1 MQPRSSACCASCS
14 PAPTCCSC
22 WPRAGNETIALLPT
36 TLDGLYGLIC
46 GLLAASS
53 DAPSMAR
60 ALQIVEQL
68 PDTRGNVPLPIR
80 EAQTLAMELL
90 LQRALQRGL
99 ETTVLDS
106 PSYQRYAAQRQA

>member
-36 TLDGLYGLIC
+36 TLDGLYGL
-46 GLLAASS
+46 LAASS

-80 EAQTLAMELL
+80 EAQTRAWVVR